1 MIAAAVNPLGRI
13 VLMLDEDPAG
23 RAARDE
29 IAARLSKLYFVRT
42 VVFDQPDMQPDQLNA
57 EELKQILGGEL

>member
-1 MIAAAVNPLGRI
+1 
-13 VLMLDEDPAG
+13 MLDEDPAG